1 MIPYI
6 GDFAEDATV
15 YHYFNTF
22 DSNDPSNS
30 VTITNLAST
39 DLHVHKD
46 GSTTQATGGE
56 TITLDFDSI
65 TGTHLV
71 TIDTS
76 SEAYYAIGSDYM
88 VRMEGTTIDG
98 GTVNAALFTFSI
110 ENRYN
115 AAADDLANGT
125 DGLGALSTKLDTID
139 DFLDTEIAA
148 ITAAVI
154 TNAVG
159 ADVSADIATAQND
172 LDTITGASGVNLLT
186 ATQASIDA
194 IEADTNELQADDIPG
209 KLVTLDAVVDT
220 VKVDTAA
227 IKAKTDSLAFTEA
240 GYVDANTLKING
252 ASLVGDGNGTPWDG
266 A

>member
-46 GSTTQATGGE
+46 GSATQATAGE

-115 AAADDLANGT
+115 AAADDLANAT
-125 DGLGALSTKLDTID
+125 DGLTAIKASVDAIPTTAMRGTDSAATAAALST
-139 DFLDTEIAA
+139 
-148 ITAAVI
+148 
-154 TNAVG
+154 
-159 ADVSADIATAQND
+159 AQLD
-172 LDTITGASGVNLLT
+172 LDTITGASGVILLT

-194 IEADTNELQADDIPG
+194 IEADTNELQVDDIPG